1 MADDSE
7 LSRLDPETCPVT
19 LSGGLEVEVV
29 RMRTRQFFRLL
40 KILTHG
46 AGPQVMQAG
55 LDFGDS
61 PEDFTRKLLVLV
73 VMSIPDAE
81 TEAIAFLQS
90 MCQPSGLSGKAKPNK
105 QQGEKDQDLWGKF
118 NQAMFNPELEDLV
131 DLMET
136 IVRQEAP
143 ELQALGKKLIALLK
157 VAGVTKD
164 TQAEE
169 PASQQDLANSS
180 PGGSRSRSTSSAT
193 STGGQTST
201 STTSRSAGS
210 ASASRR
216 SRAAATAS
224 S

>member
-1 MADDSE
+1 MPDE

-81 TEAIAFLQS
+81 TEAIGFLQS
-90 MCQPSGLSGKAKPNK
+90 MCQPSGLSGKLKPTK
-105 QQGEKDQDLWGKF
+105 QQAEKDQGLWGKF
-118 NQAMFNPELEDLV
+118 NEAMFNPELEDLV

-143 ELQALGKKLIALLK
+143 ELQALGKKLQALLR

-164 TQAEE
+164 TQPE
-169 PASQQDLANSS
+169 PEASLQDLAAASSS

-201 STTSRSAGS
+201 SSNSRSAGS

-216 SRAAATAS
+216 PRAAATAS